1 MRRCLAFTLIELL
14 VVIGIIGLLLAI
26 LLPSLS
32 QARWQARVTADLTN
46 LRSLEQAHWSY
57 ITEWNGHFVDVGLAH
72 GSSIGLDEDVSWIR
86 TLEAQYGQ
94 PLLRKSPIDDS
105 PHWEQA
111 MGGEGLPVPG
121 IPPGDDPYRRTS
133 YGVNNVLSSS
143 AAPFNPT
150 SGRRYDYTRLESIPR
165 PAAVVHF
172 LFMAKEGEFAAAD
185 HTHVE
190 DWLILNF
197 EQLVPQNAAKEVQI
211 DAVAGPP
218 QSFESVANWGFL
230 DGHAVRARFGA
241 LWQKRDSNHFWPDVA
256 W

>member
-1 MRRCLAFTLIELL
+1 MLRRAFTLIELL
-14 VVIGIIGLLLAI
+14 VVIGIIGLLLAV

-46 LRSLEQAHWSY
+46 LRALEQAHWVY
-57 ITEWNGHFVDVGLAH
+57 LTEWRGRFVDVGLAH
-72 GSSIGLDEDVSWIR
+72 GSSVGLDEDVSWIK

-105 PHWEQA
+105 PHWSREQ
-111 MGGEGLPVPG
+111 GGDGLPVPG
-121 IPPGDDPYRRTS
+121 VPPDEVPFRRSS
-133 YGVNNVLSSS
+133 YGVNNVLTAS
-143 AAPFNPT
+143 AAPFDLQT
-150 SGRRYDYTRLESIPR
+150 SHRFDFTRLEAVPR

-190 DWLILNF
+190 DWLILTF

-218 QSFESVANWGFL
+218 ASFDSVANWGFL
-230 DGHAVRARFGA
+230 DGHATRARFGE
-241 LWQKRDSNHFWPDVA
+241 LWRKRDSNQFWPLEA